1 MLVAATLWN
10 NPVITAVYIKMDFH
24 CLQVLR
30 KILTT
35 TPQSPA
41 SGGLGA
47 WLNCFLQEVEFVIIF
62 SVFLL
67 RAVPDNCK

>member
-1 MLVAATLWN
+1 
-10 NPVITAVYIKMDFH
+10 MDFH